1 LVAAAYLTTT
11 HRDNIDS
18 LVKFMPGRST
28 AARREKALAA
38 MAGLIGAL
46 VLSRAVDDP
55 AFSEEILKAAARTIG
70 GTSPATG
77 ARAR

>member
-11 HRDNIDS
+11 HRDNIDK

-28 AARREKALAA
+28 TARQEKALAA

-55 AFSEEILKAAARTIG
+55 VFFEEILKAAARTIG
-70 GTSPATG
+70 GNSPATG